1 MEQEMVICPK
11 CGKPFPKKRQE
22 LGYRFCINCSPQ
34 GTVRPIIESIGRGE
48 EAETVM
54 HIVSQQEY
62 IAIQRGRNTMHSS
75 LYSNPDEEAP
85 DVSTFEEQEES
96 VSLLSPAE
104 REAQLETLEKEQQGL
119 SERTLEDLEE
129 YSMDEEDETEDIE

>member
-1 MEQEMVICPK
+1 MELETVICPK

-34 GTVRPIIESIGRGE
+34 GTVRPIIESIGQGE
-48 EAETVM
+48 EAEIIM
-54 HIVSQQEY
+54 HIVPQQEY
-62 IAIQRGRNTMHSS
+62 NAIQRGRKMMHSS
-75 LYSNPDEEAP
+75 LYGNPDEEAP

-96 VSLLSPAE
+96 VALLSPAE
-104 REAQLETLEKEQQGL
+104 REAHLDTLEKEQQGL

-129 YSMDEEDETEDIE
+129 YRLEEDEEEEDM